1 MTYAAPPARTELT
14 DTAPNPTVSVYKGGI
29 GKLWDFTL
37 GLLGSSGNPEDAL
50 AAMKLLDSRQLLNLA
65 PTFAVGTNAL
75 TITFADKDGVALSAA
90 NPGYVAQRSAT
101 LGNGGFNLR
110 KVTSALA
117 LTISSGSTLGHTSAR
132 LCPIYIYL
140 IDNAGSQELAV
151 AGTFQ
156 GESGIYSTTAE
167 GGAGA
172 ADNADVMYSA
182 TARSSLP
189 GRLVAIAWSSQTTA
203 GTWTA
208 VPSEV
213 KVPPFHLERVGEE
226 VTYMGGTVPYGFY
239 LEDGSNV
246 NRSGDAAKLFA
257 KVGTTHGVGN
267 GTTTYTLPDSRRR
280 VTVGSGGSGT
290 GTLGNAVGNTGGEEA
305 HALVLAENGPHGHS
319 TSESPHAHG
328 PDAGAGAN
336 IFVMASSPGGNQTQ
350 GTVGAV
356 LAGHVYSSTTAAVST
371 GLSIVS
377 SGSGTAHNNLP
388 PSLVATKMVRWL
400 GDI

>member
-14 DTAPNPTVSVYKGGI
+14 DTAPNPTVSVFKAGI
-29 GKLWDFTL
+29 GKLHDFVS

-65 PTFAVGTNAL
+65 PTFGVATNAL
-75 TITFADKDGVALSAA
+75 TITFKDKDGVALASD

-140 IDNAGSQELAV
+140 IDNAGSQEVAV

-156 GESGIYSTTAE
+156 GESGIFSTTAE

-182 TARSSLP
+182 TSRSNVP

-203 GTWTA
+203 GTWTS

-213 KVPPFHLERVGEE
+213 KLPPFHLERVGEE

-246 NRSGDAAKLFA
+246 NRAGDAAKLFG
-257 KVGTTHGVGN
+257 KIGTTHGSGN

-305 HALVLAENGPHGHS
+305 HALTSPENATHSHGVNDS
-319 TSESPHAHG
+319 AHAHG
-328 PDAGAGAN
+328 YSYQIIVGGPN
-336 IFVMASSPGGNQTQ
+336 IGSNNGF
-350 GTVGAV
+350 GT
-356 LAGHVYSSTTAAVST
+356 SSTSATTDPATT
-371 GLSIVS
+371 GISIQN
-377 SGSGTAHNNLP
+377 SGSGTAHNNIQ
-388 PSLVATKMVRWL
+388 PSLVATKMIRWL